1 MQIKKLV
8 FRGRVNGADGGC
20 ASCPNAADVAT
31 VPPALTG
38 TKTVLPSG
46 VAGWIALRSD
56 ISFTNVTLQAEWET
70 YIDDGTMIVRMDGCR
85 VRGSKPDSTTVSKR
99 RGACSVEEV
108 VKRNQVWEIL
118 DVGND
123 DDYTMHDLYAYL
135 GDNWKCFKFGII
147 TCDYRVYG
155 FDPTLNTGS
164 FMTAVS
170 VFVDDNILE
179 TNEDDALIKMNITT
193 QQAGLV
199 KPRLFSFLPNLV
211 GLIN

>member
-1 MQIKKLV
+1 MQIKYFTL
-8 FRGRVNGADGGC
+8 RGHVHGSDGGC
-20 ASCPNAADVAT
+20 SACPSFENVSA

-46 VAGWIALRSD
+46 IAGWIALRSD
-56 ISFTNVTLQAEWET
+56 ISFTNITSQAEWEG
-70 YIDDGTMIVRMDGCR
+70 YIDDGSMIVRMDGCR
-85 VRGSKPDSTTVSKR
+85 VRGSKPDSTTVLKR

-123 DDYTMHDLYAYL
+123 DEYTMHDLYDFINTNY
-135 GDNWKCFKFGII
+135 KCFKFGLI

-155 FDPTLNTGS
+155 FSTTLDTGT

-170 VFVDDNILE
+170 LFVDDNILE
-179 TNEDDALIKMNITT
+179 TNEDDALIKMTITT
-193 QQAGLV
+193 EQSGLV
-199 KPRLFSFLPNLV
+199 KPRLISFLPNLA